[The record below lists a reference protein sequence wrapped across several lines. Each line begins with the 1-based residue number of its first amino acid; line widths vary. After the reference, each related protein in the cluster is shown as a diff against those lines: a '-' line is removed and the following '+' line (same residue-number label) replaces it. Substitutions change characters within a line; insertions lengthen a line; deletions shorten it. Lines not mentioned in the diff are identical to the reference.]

1 MKYGIDKGLLV
12 LQIKQ
17 FTKLDYEPTNKM
29 ERKVRKTSQKME
41 SKITEKLTGTFV
53 PQDLL

>member
-29 ERKVRKTSQKME
+29 ERKVRKLSQKME
-41 SKITEKLTGTFV
+41 SKIT
-53 PQDLL
+53 